1 MNKSELIEAIAASAQ
16 LSKADAGR
24 ALEGFTTAIT
34 HALQAGDTVSL
45 IGFGTFLTT
54 QRAARTGIH
63 PATKLP
69 IEIVAKKV
77 AKFKAGTELSQAVN

>member
-34 HALQAGDTVSL
+34 QALQAGDTVSL
-45 IGFGTFLTT
+45 IGQRRQWLRLIQIYSFYPLHYSQVLLLKTGT
-54 QRAARTGIH
+54 
-63 PATKLP
+63 
-69 IEIVAKKV
+69 V
-77 AKFKAGTELSQAVN
+77 